1 MVWYGLKIFVKEIVN
16 IVIVEPVAL
25 LVRVLRFQVRQLKT
39 VNLPLQV
46 LDNNNN
52 VIKSSQSLQFFLFIG
67 LCTYLRHNFLLSGL
81 SIQRSQP
88 GTPRMKDIYHPTNY
102 LGLSKQLARLD
113 SGAGLLNQHLHPVG
127 HALQQVLQGDDALL
141 AIEVDYLSNSM
152 RNKDKNL
159 LTMFPCWT
167 CGQSQTVSQVR
178 YIRVSEG
185 GLGRAQRGEG

>member
-1 MVWYGLKIFVKEIVN
+1 
-16 IVIVEPVAL
+16 
-25 LVRVLRFQVRQLKT
+25 
-39 VNLPLQV
+39 
-46 LDNNNN
+46 
-52 VIKSSQSLQFFLFIG
+52 
-67 LCTYLRHNFLLSGL
+67 
-81 SIQRSQP
+81 
-88 GTPRMKDIYHPTNY
+88 MKDIYHPTNY

-185 GLGRAQRGEG
+185 GWGTEGGRIGRGGP